1 MTGPRVP
8 VWRRPGASL
17 VLGLAGATGLILLVR
32 QVGPEPIEATLR
44 AARPDLLA
52 LALALFGVV
61 ALGTTLRWGAL
72 LAVLGSRPAV
82 FRLLGIRLAGVA
94 VGALTPGAKLGGE
107 PLRAWLVSREGVA
120 AGAAVASVVVDRGL
134 ELAANLVFAVV
145 YCGFFADRDAT
156 TAGQVLMFLLA
167 VGAAFVAGAVFLVRR
182 LGSGRRLVPERFA
195 PVLARLG
202 RSGNVLAATDHAL
215 RGLLVEHRPLLA
227 IAFGISLALNVLVA
241 LEVAVLFAAFGVH
254 LDLAELSGS
263 MLGIGVAH
271 ALPLPGSLGALE
283 GAQVTFLAA
292 AGGGRQ
298 IQITGAIVSRVRDL
312 VWTLP
317 GLAWLA
323 TGRVRSGS
331 R

>member
-1 MTGPRVP
+1 MTPRRAP
-8 VWRRPGASL
+8 LLRRPGAGL
-17 VLGLAGATGLILLVR
+17 VPGLVGALGLFWLVR
-32 QVGPEPIEATLR
+32 QVGPETIAATLR
-44 AARPDLLA
+44 AARPELLV
-52 LALALFGVV
+52 LAFALFGVV
-61 ALGTTLRWGAL
+61 ALGTTLRWRAL

-120 AGAAVASVVVDRGL
+120 AGAAVASVVIDRVL
-134 ELAANLVFAVV
+134 ELAANLVFAVA
-145 YCGFFADRDAT
+145 YCALFAGRDTT
-156 TAGQVLMFLLA
+156 TAGRVLVLLVA
-167 VGAAFVAGAVFLVRR
+167 VGVAFVAGAVWIARR
-182 LGSGRRLVPERFA
+182 LGSGRELVPKRFA

-202 RSGNVLAATDHAL
+202 RRGEVLAATDHAL
-215 RGLLVEHRPLLA
+215 RRLLLEQRRLLA
-227 IAFGISLALNVLVA
+227 LAFGISLALNLLVA
-241 LEVAVLFAAFGVH
+241 LEVAVLFAAFGVR
-254 LDLAELSGS
+254 LDLAELAGS

-298 IQITGAIVSRVRDL
+298 IQVTGAIVARVRDL

-317 GLAWLA
+317 GLLWLVS
-323 TGRVRSGS
+323 GRFRSGS